1 MEQIEFPSFVD
12 LNKAVAT
19 SSLESPWDAHTL
31 RSRIDSADSRTRF
44 EAGSPDKCEV
54 ALYRKALRRLRSE
67 PFEDNVLV
75 LGMTPELRQM
85 ALELGCQVA
94 SVDRSAESIA
104 LYTDWIDAD
113 LSVRETIV
121 QANWFAIDQILP
133 HKFDAI
139 LGDGVFGNILSLDGH
154 REFLAKLKAMLS
166 PGGALI
172 LRQALVPHGF
182 EAEQYEALT
191 LLNQFRAGALSQ
203 SEFGFG
209 MRLWGSFA
217 TAYDKDKFLLDNAVA
232 FERYQEWAAES
243 VLKPKELEII
253 HRYYFG
259 GLNMILPQE
268 VWETMLSEAG
278 FQFRIETLAGKA
290 WYAYYPLYVCHAPH
304 A

>member
-12 LNKAVAT
+12 LNKAVGT
-19 SSLESPWDAHTL
+19 HSLESPWDAHTL
-31 RSRIDSADSRTRF
+31 RSRIDPAHSHTRF

-54 ALYRKALRRLRSE
+54 ALYRKALRALTSE
-67 PFEDNVLV
+67 PEENNVLV

-94 SVDRSAESIA
+94 SVEDSAEAIA
-104 LYTDWIDAD
+104 LYDGWVDPQ
-113 LSVRETIV
+113 LKSRETIV
-121 QANWFAIDQILP
+121 QANWFAIDRILP

-139 LGDGVFGNILSLDGH
+139 LGDGVFGNILSLAGH
-154 REFLAKLKAMLS
+154 HEFLKKLKAMLN
-166 PGGALI
+166 PCGALI
-172 LRQALVPHGF
+172 LRQALIPHGF

-203 SEFGFG
+203 SEFAFG

-217 TAYDKDKFLLDNAVA
+217 TAYDQDKFLLDNAVTFA
-232 FERYQEWAAES
+232 RYQEWAAEE
-243 VLKPKELEII
+243 VLKPRELELI

-278 FQFRIETLAGKA
+278 FHFHIEPLAGKT
-290 WYAYYPLYVCHAPH
+290 WYAYYPLYVCHA
-304 A
+304 ANA